1 MKIKLKKNVEKNF
14 SIIKIIM
21 NLSFYYVNVVTVNKA
36 LSSSNGLQRLQKSG
50 IELNSGDI
58 GLRIPV
64 IYNVCVIIKIST
76 C

>member
-1 MKIKLKKNVEKNF
+1 MEKNF